1 MEVFDKVRLAITD
14 YDYRGRGMGKAD
26 GAVVFLDGG
35 EIGDVVEATIV
46 KKKKRF
52 FEGEITSY
60 EKKSPHRVKNP
71 CPYTNCNGCAFLSL
85 DRKEELNWKRRRVAD
100 ALSRIGDVAVAVD
113 PVTTRGESTGYRNH
127 MQFHVKDRKLTLYGK
142 GGEVISIKRCLMQTE
157 KANAILAAMQGEK
170 WLDEVAL
177 VGIRTTRRGESM
189 VILSGPKDMKDNL
202 LHGAVAF
209 AVEVGVDSL
218 YYTKNTNPR
227 FHYGRKMEHLYGKK
241 EITETL
247 AGYDYGIFGSN
258 FFQVNPMGAEAIIE
272 KVVSA
277 VEPGKNVVELYA
289 GIGTITLPLS
299 EQAEAVVANEYAQTS
314 VDYARKTAEDNGVT
328 NVRYIAGAAE
338 KIMPRIAEEEKVDV
352 LVVDPPRAGLDPM
365 VVESTIE
372 ANPETMIYVSC
383 NPSTLARDLALL
395 KEQFRIESITPIDM
409 FPHTAAVET
418 VALLSKL
425 NTEHHLDIEIGEDE
439 D

>member
-1 MEVFDKVRLAITD
+1 MEVFDQVCLTVTD

-26 GAVVFLDGG
+26 GAVIFLDGG
-35 EIGDVVEATIV
+35 EIGDVVDVTIV

-100 ALSRIGDVAVAVD
+100 AAARIGDVAVAVD
-113 PVTTRGESTGYRNH
+113 PVTVRGESTGYRNH
-127 MQFHVKDRKLTLYGK
+127 MQFHVKGRKLTLYGK
-142 GGEVISIKRCLMQTE
+142 GGEAISIKRCLMQTE

-177 VGIRTTRRGESM
+177 VGIRTTRGGESM
-189 VILSGPKDMKDNL
+189 VILSGPKDMNDSL

-247 AGYDYGIFGSN
+247 AGYDYGIFGAN

-272 KVVSA
+272 NVVSA
-277 VEPGKNVVELYA
+277 VMPGKNVVELYA

-299 EQAEAVVANEYAQTS
+299 EKAEAVVANEYAEAS
-314 VDYARKTAEDNGVT
+314 VDYARKTAEKNGVT
-328 NVRYIAGAAE
+328 NVRYIAGPAE

-365 VVESTIE
+365 VVESALE
-372 ANPETMIYVSC
+372 ASPETMIYVSC

-395 KEQFRIESITPIDM
+395 KEQFHIQSITPIDM
-409 FPHTAAVET
+409 FPHTAAVEC
-418 VALLSKL
+418 VAVLRRK
-425 NTEHHLDIEIGEDE
+425 
-439 D
+439 

>member
-1 MEVFDKVRLAITD
+1 MEIFDKVRLAVTD

-60 EKKSPHRVKNP
+60 EKKSSHRVKNP

-85 DRKEELNWKRRRVAD
+85 NRKEELNWKRRRVAD
-100 ALSRIGDVAVAVD
+100 AAARIGDVDVTVD
-113 PVTTRGESTGYRNH
+113 PVTVRGDSTGYRNH

-142 GGEVISIKRCLMQTE
+142 GGEAITVKRCLMQTDR
-157 KANAILAAMQGEK
+157 ANEILAAMQGEK
-170 WLDEVAL
+170 WLDDVAL
-177 VGIRTTRRGESM
+177 VGIRTTRRGASM
-189 VILSGPKDMKDNL
+189 VILSGAKDMSDSL

-277 VEPGKNVVELYA
+277 AAPGKNIVELYA

-299 EQAEAVVANEYAQTS
+299 EKAMAVVANEYAQAS
-314 VDYARKTAEDNGVT
+314 VDYARKTAEDNGVG
-328 NVRYIAGAAE
+328 NVRYIAGPAE
-338 KIMPRIAEEEKVDV
+338 KIMPRIAEEEKVDI
-352 LVVDPPRAGLDPM
+352 LVVDPPRAGLDPA
-365 VVESTIE
+365 VIESALE
-372 ANPETMIYVSC
+372 ASPETMIYVSC

-395 KEQFRIESITPIDM
+395 KEQFHIQSLTPIDM
-409 FPHTAAVET
+409 FPHTAAVEC
-418 VALLSKL
+418 VAVLRRK
-425 NTEHHLDIEIGEDE
+425 
-439 D
+439 